1 MVRKLR
7 LRLPWQKWSEAPRE
21 TSALIGRL
29 EYLGPFHPH
38 ASSEI
43 GMYHVFRLD
52 IRLQKE
58 GTIVEG
64 PEKKAFSARS
74 EILSLIVQ
82 FRFLSFGLDVKNQR
96 NQRLTIYE
104 CYDQIKTCTIWVK
117 QEAS

>member
-1 MVRKLR
+1 MAKGEGGSTR
-7 LRLPWQKWSEAPRE
+7 

-38 ASSEI
+38 VSSEI
-43 GMYHVFRLD
+43 GKYHVFRLD
-52 IRLQKE
+52 IQQE

-64 PEKKAFSARS
+64 PEKKACSARS
-74 EILSLIVQ
+74 EISSLIVQ